1 MISKL
6 VPTDSFPDDLAALTD
21 IDLQVLHSRI
31 QCQLDHEY
39 THDLE
44 ANPETEF
51 RYAEI
56 RDEIEQ
62 REFLRPPGNLWFIS
76 PLGAER

>member
-1 MISKL
+1 MNSRL
-6 VPTDSFPDDLAALTD
+6 APTDSFPDDLAALTD

-39 THDLE
+39 AHDVE

-51 RYAEI
+51 RHAEI
-56 RDEIEQ
+56 REEIEQ
-62 REFLRPPGNLWFIS
+62 REFSTSAWQ
-76 PLGAER
+76 PLVRLTAGR

>member
-1 MISKL
+1 MNSRL
-6 VPTDSFPDDLAALTD
+6 APTESFPEDLAALTD
-21 IDLQVLHSRI
+21 LDLQVLHNQI

-44 ANPETEF
+44 AHPETEF
-51 RYAEI
+51 RHAEI

-62 REFLRPPGNLWFIS
+62 REFSTSMWE
-76 PLGAER
+76 PLVRLTAGR